1 MRELRAFLL
10 SSQDA
15 GYAAFQRKLLPGVEN
30 IVGVRMPLIRRY
42 VKHAL
47 KDGRWKNWPE
57 SDVNAP
63 YEELMIRG
71 LILAQADMSF
81 DEHVRAMEAFLPRI
95 DNWGVCDGVCS
106 ACRFLRDDRER
117 GYQWLMHLLESDEE
131 FTVRFALVCLCGH
144 FAREGDWTARVLAA
158 ARRAQCGENY
168 YARVALAWLLAE
180 TASADAG
187 AVMDF
192 LRGNVDPFVRFRAVR
207 KIRESYKISAADKA
221 AFDDMLHDMKNK
233 GEDTH

>member
-1 MRELRAFLL
+1 MNELRAFLL
-10 SSQDA
+10 SSQDE

-30 IVGVRMPLIRRY
+30 IVGVRMPIVRGY
-42 VKHAL
+42 VKQAL
-47 KDGRWKNWPE
+47 KDGCWKNWPE
-57 SDVNAP
+57 PDADAP

-71 LILAQADMSF
+71 LILAQADMPF

-144 FAREGDWTARVLAA
+144 FAREGDWTAHVLAA
-158 ARRAQCGENY
+158 ARRAKCGENY

-192 LRGNVDPFVRFRAVR
+192 LRGEIDPFVRSRAVR
-207 KIRESYKISAADKA
+207 KIKESYKISAADKA
-221 AFDDMLHDMKNK
+221 AFDDMKNK
-233 GEDTH
+233 GVDTH